1 MTRIRK
7 YKYKKTQMH
16 IDIEKLRNT
25 KNVETGQQNALRH
38 AKTEKHK
45 YTGTKTQGKR
55 NVKP

>member
-1 MTRIRK
+1 
-7 YKYKKTQMH
+7 MH

-55 NVKP
+55 NVKS